1 MFDQAFHAAQ
11 TCCTNKDFRLRGDI
25 HRRLAAAFDFE
36 GEHSAVHRHL
46 PLGNFMSRMRA
57 QSRIMHVLNLSML
70 HKKVCYFERVLGVRA
85 HPPRQR
91 AHAAQ
96 DEPAIER
103 RGHCTAGVLD
113 AANVLKKFVVVLCN
127 DNSTGYVTMAAEAFC
142 RGMKNQIGAEIKRPL
157 QHWRPSVV
165 ANANCAGVMNNLGDR
180 RNIDN
185 LRSEEHTSELQ
196 SQSNLVC
203 RLLLEKKKQE

>member
-46 PLGNFMSRMRA
+46 PLGNFMSRMRG

-103 RGHCTAGVLD
+103 RGDCTAGVLD

-127 DNSTGYVTMAAEAFC
+127 DNSTGYVTMAAEVLC
-142 RGMKNQIGAEIKRPL
+142 RGMKNQIGKRKL
-157 QHWRPSVV
+157 CRRHERSWRPPQHRQSST
-165 ANANCAGVMNNLGDR
+165 AGSKAFPSR
-180 RNIDN
+180 RVSFS
-185 LRSEEHTSELQ
+185 RAELF
-196 SQSNLVC
+196 
-203 RLLLEKKKQE
+203 